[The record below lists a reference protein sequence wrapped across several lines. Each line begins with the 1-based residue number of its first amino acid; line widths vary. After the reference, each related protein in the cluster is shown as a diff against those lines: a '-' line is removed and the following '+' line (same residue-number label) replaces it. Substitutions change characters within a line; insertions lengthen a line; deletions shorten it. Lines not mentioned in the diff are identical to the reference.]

1 MSTAD
6 NDPQTKGL
14 WVNGTVA
21 TLLAGVTSATGQ
33 PLDVRLAGGVIASIT
48 PADHEPTAEPDS
60 DIEVMDLRGYVVL
73 PAMVEPHA
81 HLDKAL
87 LAERIPNPT
96 LDLEEA
102 IGAVQQAYESMT
114 AEDIDERA
122 TRAALTAVAHGCL
135 TVRSH
140 ADCDAEL
147 GVRAVEALLRVK
159 QALREVISIQIVALA
174 GRPIAGPDGAANRRA
189 LRAALEA
196 GADLVGGAP
205 ALDADPTAAI
215 RELLAA
221 AADTGKGLDL
231 HTDETT
237 DPAATSLLDLAR
249 AVSTARV
256 PGPVTASHCVSLGS
270 QEPKRAAEIA
280 QAVADAGIG
289 VVTLP
294 QTNLYLQGR
303 GMPTRTPRGLTAI
316 DVLRRAGVLVAGGG
330 DNLRDPFNPMGS
342 GDPLETAML
351 LVVAGHLSPADA
363 YAAVSERAYQVLGL
377 APIRLEPGA
386 SADLVAVRGESLVAV
401 LADRTPDRLVF
412 RGGRLLVRTTVTP
425 QWQGV
430 QPRSPETVAR
440 ALPQR

>member
-1 MSTAD
+1 MKEATS
-6 NDPQTKGL
+6 
-14 WVNGTVA
+14 
-21 TLLAGVTSATGQ
+21 TLLAGVTSPTGQ
-33 PLDVRLAGGVIASIT
+33 VLDVRLAGAVIASIT
-48 PADHEPTAEPDS
+48 PAGHEPTTNDLDS
-60 DIEVMDLRGYVVL
+60 RIEVMDLRGYVVL

-87 LAERIPNPT
+87 LSERIPNPT
-96 LDLEEA
+96 FDLEGG
-102 IGAVQQAYESMT
+102 IGAVQQAYETMT
-114 AEDIDERA
+114 ADDIDQRA

-135 TVRSH
+135 TMRSH

-147 GVRAVEALLRVK
+147 GVRAVAALLRVK
-159 QALREVISIQIVALA
+159 QALRDVISIQIVALA
-174 GRPIAGPDGAANRRA
+174 GRPIAGPDGAANRQA

-205 ALDADPTAAI
+205 TLDANPTAAI

-221 AADTGKGLDL
+221 AVDTGNGLDL

-237 DPAATSLLDLAR
+237 DPAATSLFEFAR
-249 AVSTARV
+249 AVSTAAV
-256 PGPVTASHCVSLGS
+256 PGTVTASHCVSLGS
-270 QEPKRAAEIA
+270 QEPDRAAEIA
-280 QAVADAGIG
+280 RAVADAGIG

-303 GMPTRTPRGLTAI
+303 GMPTGSPRGLTAI
-316 DVLRRAGVLVAGGG
+316 DVLRRAGVVVAGGG
-330 DNLRDPFNPMGS
+330 DNTRDPFNPMGS

-363 YAAVSERAYQVLGL
+363 YAAVSEQAYQVLGL

-386 SADLVAVRGESLVAV
+386 PADLIAVRGESLVEV
-401 LADRTPDRLVF
+401 LACRTPDRLVF

-425 QWQGV
+425 QWQ
-430 QPRSPETVAR
+430 T
-440 ALPQR
+440 